1 MTWGLGSLPSV
12 AVVGAAVAMAAAGA
26 FVPAVLAPG
35 PRTDGASPVA
45 ASPAGGVDP
54 AGDAGAVG
62 GSVGL
67 DAGHAGGLDT
77 PADVASAPSTHG
89 RLKRT
94 LGLVRNLLSIVLL
107 PFLGFLTFVFITG
120 GYRFPAGLMAVDT
133 ETTGALLAVAVVLA
147 VCLPRY
153 RTPLALIVEKIAVP
167 ACVAC
172 SIVLGSF
179 PNNMPLFL
187 AGAASVFALLI
198 FMGVYAGALFA
209 VVSKGDESP
218 SAFAVGVALF
228 LACTVSTLGVT
239 VSTVARVDLGPWA
252 WVVICA
258 YFGLVIVDLGVASWR
273 RIAHPAPEGVAGL
286 PADAEDQVDAES
298 KVERRV
304 QGLVRSCGL
313 SVREGEILGY
323 LARGYNST
331 YIARRCSSRPTRCAP
346 TSTTSTASW
355 G

>member
-1 MTWGLGSLPSV
+1 M
-12 AVVGAAVAMAAAGA
+12 
-26 FVPAVLAPG
+26 
-35 PRTDGASPVA
+35 
-45 ASPAGGVDP
+45 
-54 AGDAGAVG
+54 
-62 GSVGL
+62 
-67 DAGHAGGLDT
+67 
-77 PADVASAPSTHG
+77 
-89 RLKRT
+89 RT
-94 LGLVRNLLSIVLL
+94 LGLVRNLLSIVWL

-179 PNNMPLFL
+179 PNNTPLFL
-187 AGAASVFALLI
+187 AGAASVFAPLI

-209 VVSKGDESP
+209 VVSKGDEFP

-273 RIAHPAPEGVAGL
+273 RIVHPASEGVAGL
-286 PADAEDQVDAES
+286 PADTEDQVDAES